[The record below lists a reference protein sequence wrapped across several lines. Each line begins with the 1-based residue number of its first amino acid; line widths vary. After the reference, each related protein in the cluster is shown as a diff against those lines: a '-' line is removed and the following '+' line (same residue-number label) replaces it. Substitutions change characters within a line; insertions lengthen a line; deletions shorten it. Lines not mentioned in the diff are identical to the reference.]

1 MRPFAI
7 GLSAALAVAILVPA
21 AVISAPKE
29 EKGKPAAIDAKAR
42 ETGMKEAPAAIQ
54 ASGVSCTVS
63 DARFIGEGQ
72 VDIPDAAA
80 AAAISK
86 AAKDQLNGDKD
97 GLAKLKGKL
106 KEKVRYYEVACNEG
120 MGFALIA
127 KKDTPTVA
135 PQVYNCL
142 ESSQPGPD
150 GKVGGL
156 ACILPGNANP
166 GAALSSYVKKGG
178 VNCDIENTRAI
189 GSGAKNS
196 YFEVACKG
204 GSGYIVQT
212 VAPLNINGEVSVN
225 SCLLYEE
232 GGNVSCKLTNR
243 QTQLNVVDTLNGAAN
258 VNCAVKDK
266 RYVLSTK
273 SDNYFEVSCQDGKG
287 YMYQQTAATGAFA
300 RAIPCAQAGFVGGG
314 CTMTDAVAAQTE
326 QAGFYS
332 KLSAKAGF
340 PCDVEKYGMLPTNDP
355 KKEIVELKC
364 KNSDVG
370 GIAVFTATE
379 GKVFDCVTAE
389 LNGYRCSFTKKDTQ
403 YARLTK
409 DLVGFNKASCTVSDA
424 RVIGAT
430 DTEGFV
436 EVACSDGLPGWVLG
450 YPLGVAKPA
459 AKEFLSCVQA
469 KGIGG
474 GCKLPTN
481 KTKS

>member
-1 MRPFAI
+1 MKRFAI
-7 GLSAALAVAILVPA
+7 GLSAALAVAILIPA

-29 EKGKPAAIDAKAR
+29 EKGKPAAVDAKAR
-42 ETGMKEAPAAIQ
+42 EAGMKDAPALIQ
-54 ASGVSCTVS
+54 ATGAGCTVS
-63 DARFIGEGQ
+63 DARFIGEDKKAG
-72 VDIPDAAA
+72 
-80 AAAISK
+80 SK
-86 AAKDQLNGDKD
+86 
-97 GLAKLKGKL
+97 
-106 KEKVRYYEVACNEG
+106 YYEVACNEG

-127 KKDTPTVA
+127 KKDVA
-135 PQVYNCL
+135 PQVYTCL
-142 ESSQPGPD
+142 ESGQPGPD
-150 GKVGGL
+150 GKPGAL

-166 GAALSSYVKKGG
+166 GASLAAYVKKGG
-178 VNCDIENTRAI
+178 ATCDIENTRAI

-204 GSGYIVQT
+204 GSGYVVQT
-212 VAPLNINGEVSVN
+212 TSPMNLSGEVVVN

-243 QTQLNVVDTLNGAAN
+243 QTQLGVVDTLNTAAATAGTT
-258 VNCAVKDK
+258 CAIKDK

-273 SDNYFEVSCQDGKG
+273 ADNYFEVSCQDGKG
-287 YMYQQTAATGAFA
+287 YVYQQAAANGAFVK
-300 RAIPCAQAGFVGGG
+300 AIPCAQAGFVGGG

-332 KLSAKAGF
+332 KLANKAGF
-340 PCDVEKYGMLPTNDP
+340 ACDVEKYGMLPTNDP

-364 KNSDVG
+364 KNSEVG
-370 GIAVFTATE
+370 GIAVFTAT
-379 GKVFDCVTAE
+379 GGTVFDCLTAE
-389 LNGYRCSFTKKDTQ
+389 FNGYRCSFTKKDTQ
-403 YARLTK
+403 YARLSQ
-409 DLVGFNKASCTVSDA
+409 DLVGFNKASCKVSDA
-424 RVIGAT
+424 RVIGST

-450 YPLGVAKPA
+450 YPTGVAKPA

-481 KTKS
+481 KVKS

>member
-1 MRPFAI
+1 MKRFAI
-7 GLSAALAVAILVPA
+7 GLTAALAVAILVPA

-29 EKGKPAAIDAKAR
+29 EKGKPTIDAKAR
-42 ETGMKEAPAAIQ
+42 EAGMKEAPAIIQ
-54 ASGVSCTVS
+54 ASGAGCTVS
-63 DARFIGEGQ
+63 DARFIGE
-72 VDIPDAAA
+72 DK
-80 AAAISK
+80 K
-86 AAKDQLNGDKD
+86 AGAK
-97 GLAKLKGKL
+97 
-106 KEKVRYYEVACNEG
+106 YYEVACNEG
-120 MGFALIA
+120 MGFAMIA
-127 KKDTPTVA
+127 KKDVA
-135 PQVYNCL
+135 PQVYTCL

-156 ACILPGNANP
+156 ACVLPGNANP
-166 GAALSSYVKKGG
+166 GAGLAPYVKKGG
-178 VNCDIENTRAI
+178 VTCDIENTRAI

-204 GSGYIVQT
+204 GAGYVIQT
-212 VAPLNINGEVSVN
+212 VSPLNISGEVTVN

-243 QTQLNVVDTLNGAAN
+243 QTQLAIVDTLNGAAKAAGTT
-258 VNCAVKDK
+258 CDIKDK
-266 RYVLSTK
+266 RYILSTK
-273 SDNYFEVSCQDGKG
+273 VDNYYEVACQDGKG
-287 YMYQQTAATGAFA
+287 YVFQQTAATGAFA

-314 CTMTDAVAAQTE
+314 CTLTDAVAALTE
-326 QAGFYS
+326 QAGFYG

-364 KNSDVG
+364 KGSDAG
-370 GIAVFTATE
+370 AIAVFTAT
-379 GKVFDCVTAE
+379 GGTVYDCVTAE
-389 LNGYRCSFTKKDTQ
+389 LNGFRCSFTKKDPQ

-409 DLVGFNKASCTVSDA
+409 DLVGFNKASCQVSDA
-424 RVIGAT
+424 RIIGAT

-450 YPLGVAKPA
+450 YPIGVAKPA
-459 AKEFLSCVQA
+459 AKEFLSCAQA

-481 KTKS
+481 KVKG

>member
-7 GLSAALAVAILVPA
+7 GLSAALAVAILIPA

-29 EKGKPAAIDAKAR
+29 EKGKPAAVDAKSR
-42 ETGMKEAPAAIQ
+42 EAGMKEAPALMQ
-54 ASGVSCTVS
+54 ASGAGCTVS
-63 DARFIGEGQ
+63 DARFIGE
-72 VDIPDAAA
+72 DK
-80 AAAISK
+80 K
-86 AAKDQLNGDKD
+86 AGAK
-97 GLAKLKGKL
+97 
-106 KEKVRYYEVACNEG
+106 YYEVACNEG

-127 KKDTPTVA
+127 KKDAA
-135 PQVYNCL
+135 PQVYTCL

-166 GAALSSYVKKGG
+166 GAGLAPFVKKGG
-178 VNCDIENTRAI
+178 ANCDIENTRAI
-189 GSGAKNS
+189 GSGATNS

-204 GSGYIVQT
+204 GAGYIVQT
-212 VAPLNINGEVSVN
+212 TAPVNINGDVTVN

-243 QTQLNVVDTLNGAAN
+243 ETQLNVVNTLNTAAASAGTTCDIKN
-258 VNCAVKDK
+258 K

-273 SDNYFEVSCQDGKG
+273 TDNYFEVSCNDGKG
-287 YMYQQTAATGAFA
+287 YVYQQSTASGAFVK
-300 RAIPCAQAGFVGGG
+300 AIPCAQAGFVGGG

-326 QAGFYS
+326 QAGLYT

-340 PCDVEKYGMLPTNDP
+340 PCDVEKYGMLPSADAKT
-355 KKEIVELKC
+355 EVVELKC

-370 GIAVFTATE
+370 AIAVFTAT
-379 GKVFDCVTAE
+379 GGTVYDCVTAE
-389 LNGYRCSFTKKDTQ
+389 FNGYRCSFTKKDVQ
-403 YARLTK
+403 YARLTQ
-409 DLVGFNKASCTVSDA
+409 DLVGFNKASCKVSDV
-424 RVIGAT
+424 RIMGSS

-450 YPLGVAKPA
+450 YPTGVAKPA
-459 AKEFLSCVQA
+459 AKEFMSCAQA

-481 KTKS
+481 KTKG

>member
-1 MRPFAI
+1 MKRFAI
-7 GLSAALAVAILVPA
+7 GLTAALAVAILVPA

-29 EKGKPAAIDAKAR
+29 EKGKPAIDAKAR
-42 ETGMKEAPAAIQ
+42 EAGMKEAPAIIQ
-54 ASGVSCTVS
+54 ASGAGCTVS
-63 DARFIGEGQ
+63 DARFIGE
-72 VDIPDAAA
+72 DK
-80 AAAISK
+80 K
-86 AAKDQLNGDKD
+86 AGAK
-97 GLAKLKGKL
+97 
-106 KEKVRYYEVACNEG
+106 YYEVACNEG
-120 MGFALIA
+120 MGFAMIA
-127 KKDTPTVA
+127 KKDVA
-135 PQVYNCL
+135 PQVYTCL

-156 ACILPGNANP
+156 ACVLPGNANP
-166 GAALSSYVKKGG
+166 GAGLAPYVKKGG
-178 VNCDIENTRAI
+178 VTCDIENTRAI

-204 GSGYIVQT
+204 GAGYVVQT
-212 VAPLNINGEVSVN
+212 VSPLNISGEVTVN

-243 QTQLNVVDTLNGAAN
+243 QTQLAIVDTLNGAAKAAGTA
-258 VNCAVKDK
+258 CDIKDK
-266 RYVLSTK
+266 RYILSTK
-273 SDNYFEVSCQDGKG
+273 VDNYYEVACQDGKG
-287 YMYQQTAATGAFA
+287 YVFQQTAATGAFA

-314 CTMTDAVAAQTE
+314 CTLTDAVAALTE
-326 QAGFYS
+326 QAGFYG

-364 KNSDVG
+364 KGSDAG
-370 GIAVFTATE
+370 AIAVFTAT
-379 GKVFDCVTAE
+379 GGTIYDCVTAE
-389 LNGYRCSFTKKDTQ
+389 LNGFRCSFTKKDPQ

-409 DLVGFNKASCTVSDA
+409 DLVGFNKASCQVSDA
-424 RVIGAT
+424 RIIGAT

-450 YPLGVAKPA
+450 YPIGVSKPA
-459 AKEFLSCVQA
+459 AKEFLSCAQA

-481 KTKS
+481 KVKG

>member
-7 GLSAALAVAILVPA
+7 GLSAALAVAILIPA

-29 EKGKPAAIDAKAR
+29 EKGKPAAIDAKSR
-42 ETGMKEAPAAIQ
+42 EIGKKEAPAVMA
-54 ASGVSCTVS
+54 ASGASCTVT
-63 DARFIGEGQ
+63 DARFMGEGD

-86 AAKDQLNGDKD
+86 AAKDQLNGDKE

-106 KEKVRYYEVACNEG
+106 KEKVRYYEVACSEG
-120 MGFALIA
+120 MGFAVIA
-127 KKDTPTVA
+127 KKELAGTV
-135 PQVYNCL
+135 PQLYSCL

-156 ACILPGNANP
+156 ACLLPGNANP
-166 GAALSSYVKKGG
+166 GAQLAPYVKKAG
-178 VNCDIENTRAI
+178 VTCEQENARAI

-196 YFEVACKG
+196 FFEVACKG
-204 GSGYIVQT
+204 GAGYIVQT
-212 VAPLNINGEVSVN
+212 SNPMSLNGEVVAN

-243 QTQLNVVDTLNGAAN
+243 QTQLQLVDGLNAAAAN
-258 VNCAVKDK
+258 NCVIKD
-266 RYVLSTK
+266 RSYVLSTK
-273 SDNYFEVSCQDGKG
+273 TDSYYEVACQDGKG
-287 YMYQQTAATGAFA
+287 YMYQQTMATGAFVKS
-300 RAIPCAQAGFVGGG
+300 IPCAQAGFVGGG
-314 CTMTDAVAAQTE
+314 CKMTDSVAAQTE

-340 PCDVEKYGMLPTNDP
+340 PCDVEKYGMLPSADP
-355 KKEIVELKC
+355 KKEVVELKC
-364 KNSDVG
+364 KGGDVG
-370 GIAVFTATE
+370 GIAVFTAT
-379 GKVFDCVTAE
+379 GGTVFDCLTAE
-389 LNGYRCSFTKKDTQ
+389 FNGYRCSFTKKDTQ
-403 YARLTK
+403 YARLSQ
-409 DLVGFNKASCTVSDA
+409 DLVGFNKASCKVSDV
-424 RVIGAT
+424 RIMGST
-430 DTEGFV
+430 DNEGFV

-450 YPLGVAKPA
+450 YPTGVAKPA
-459 AKEFLSCVQA
+459 AKEFLSCAQA

>member
-7 GLSAALAVAILVPA
+7 GLSAALAVAILIPA

-29 EKGKPAAIDAKAR
+29 EKGKPAIDAKAR
-42 ETGMKEAPAAIQ
+42 EGMKEAPALIQ
-54 ASGVSCTVS
+54 ASGAGCTVS
-63 DARFIGEGQ
+63 DARFIGE
-72 VDIPDAAA
+72 DK
-80 AAAISK
+80 K
-86 AAKDQLNGDKD
+86 AGAK
-97 GLAKLKGKL
+97 
-106 KEKVRYYEVACNEG
+106 YYEVACNEG

-127 KKDTPTVA
+127 KKDVA
-135 PQVYNCL
+135 PQVYTCL

-156 ACILPGNANP
+156 ACALPGNANP
-166 GAALSSYVKKGG
+166 GAGLAPFVKKSG
-178 VNCDIENTRAI
+178 VTCDIENTRAI

-204 GSGYIVQT
+204 GAGYVIQT
-212 VAPLNINGEVSVN
+212 VSPLNVNGEVTVN

-243 QTQLNVVDTLNGAAN
+243 QTQLAVVDTLNGAAKAAGTA
-258 VNCAVKDK
+258 CDIKDK
-266 RYVLSTK
+266 RYILSTK
-273 SDNYFEVSCQDGKG
+273 VDNYFEVACQDGKG
-287 YMYQQTAATGAFA
+287 YVFQQTAATGAFA

-314 CTMTDAVAAQTE
+314 CTLTDAVAALTE
-326 QAGFYS
+326 QAGFYG
-332 KLSAKAGF
+332 KLAAKAGF

-364 KNSDVG
+364 KGSDTG
-370 GIAVFTATE
+370 AIAVFTATT
-379 GKVFDCVTAE
+379 GTVYDCLTAE
-389 LNGYRCSFTKKDTQ
+389 MNGFRCSFTKKDTQ

-409 DLVGFNKASCTVSDA
+409 DLVGFNKASCQVSDA
-424 RVIGAT
+424 RIIGST

-450 YPLGVAKPA
+450 YPIGVAKPA
-459 AKEFLSCVQA
+459 AKEFLSCAQA

-481 KTKS
+481 KVKG

>member
-1 MRPFAI
+1 MKRFAI
-7 GLSAALAVAILVPA
+7 GLTAALAVAVLIPA

-29 EKGKPAAIDAKAR
+29 EKGKPAIDAKAR
-42 ETGMKEAPAAIQ
+42 EAGMKEAPAVIQ
-54 ASGVSCTVS
+54 ASGAGCTVS
-63 DARFIGEGQ
+63 DARFIGE
-72 VDIPDAAA
+72 DK
-80 AAAISK
+80 K
-86 AAKDQLNGDKD
+86 AGAK
-97 GLAKLKGKL
+97 
-106 KEKVRYYEVACNEG
+106 YYEVACSEG
-120 MGFALIA
+120 EGFAVIA
-127 KKDTPTVA
+127 KKDVA
-135 PQVYNCL
+135 PQVYSCL

-166 GAALSSYVKKGG
+166 GAGLAAYVKKGG
-178 VNCDIENTRAI
+178 ANCDIENTRAI

-204 GSGYIVQT
+204 GAGYIIQT
-212 VAPLNINGEVSVN
+212 VAPLNINGEVTVN

-243 QTQLNVVDTLNGAAN
+243 QTQLAVVDTLTPAAAAAGTK
-258 VNCAVKDK
+258 CDIKDK

-340 PCDVEKYGMLPTNDP
+340 PCDVEKYGMLPSNDP

-364 KNSDVG
+364 KGSDVG
-370 GIAVFTATE
+370 AIAVFTAT
-379 GKVFDCVTAE
+379 GGTVYDCVTAE
-389 LNGYRCSFTKKDTQ
+389 LNGFRCSFTKKDTQ

-424 RVIGAT
+424 RIIGAT
-430 DTEGFV
+430 DSEGFV

-450 YPLGVAKPA
+450 YPTNVAKPA

-481 KTKS
+481 KVKG

>member
-29 EKGKPAAIDAKAR
+29 EKGKPTIDAKAR
-42 ETGMKEAPAAIQ
+42 EAGMKEAPAIIQ
-54 ASGVSCTVS
+54 ASGAGCTVS
-63 DARFIGEGQ
+63 DARFIGE
-72 VDIPDAAA
+72 DK
-80 AAAISK
+80 K
-86 AAKDQLNGDKD
+86 AGAK
-97 GLAKLKGKL
+97 
-106 KEKVRYYEVACNEG
+106 YYEVACNEG
-120 MGFALIA
+120 MGFAMIA
-127 KKDTPTVA
+127 KKDVA
-135 PQVYNCL
+135 PQVYTCL

-156 ACILPGNANP
+156 ACVLPGNANP
-166 GAALSSYVKKGG
+166 GAGLAPFVKKSG
-178 VNCDIENTRAI
+178 VTCDIENTRAI

-204 GSGYIVQT
+204 GAGYVVQT
-212 VAPLNINGEVSVN
+212 VSPLNINGEVTVN

-243 QTQLNVVDTLNGAAN
+243 QTQLAVVDTLNGAAKAAGTA
-258 VNCAVKDK
+258 CEIKDK
-266 RYVLSTK
+266 RYILSTK
-273 SDNYFEVSCQDGKG
+273 VDNYYEVACQDGKG
-287 YMYQQTAATGAFA
+287 YVFQQTAATGAFA

-314 CTMTDAVAAQTE
+314 CTLTDAVAALTE
-326 QAGFYS
+326 QAGFYG

-364 KNSDVG
+364 KGSDTG
-370 GIAVFTATE
+370 AIAVFTATA
-379 GKVFDCVTAE
+379 GTVYDCLTAE
-389 LNGYRCSFTKKDTQ
+389 MNGFRCSFTKKDTQ

-409 DLVGFNKASCTVSDA
+409 DLVGFNKASCQVSDA
-424 RVIGAT
+424 RIIGST

-450 YPLGVAKPA
+450 YPIGVSKPA
-459 AKEFLSCVQA
+459 AKEFLSCAQA

-481 KTKS
+481 KVKG

>member
-29 EKGKPAAIDAKAR
+29 EKGKPAIDAKAR
-42 ETGMKEAPAAIQ
+42 EAGMKEAPAIIQ
-54 ASGVSCTVS
+54 ASGAGCTVS
-63 DARFIGEGQ
+63 DARFIGE
-72 VDIPDAAA
+72 DK
-80 AAAISK
+80 K
-86 AAKDQLNGDKD
+86 AGAK
-97 GLAKLKGKL
+97 
-106 KEKVRYYEVACNEG
+106 YYEVACNEG

-127 KKDTPTVA
+127 KKDVA
-135 PQVYNCL
+135 PQVYTCL

-156 ACILPGNANP
+156 ACVLPGNANP
-166 GAALSSYVKKGG
+166 GAGLAPFVKKGG
-178 VNCDIENTRAI
+178 VTCDIENTRAI

-204 GSGYIVQT
+204 GAGYVVQT
-212 VAPLNINGEVSVN
+212 VSPLNISGEVTVN

-243 QTQLNVVDTLNGAAN
+243 QTQLAIVDTLNGAAKAAGTA
-258 VNCAVKDK
+258 CDIKDK
-266 RYVLSTK
+266 RYILSTK
-273 SDNYFEVSCQDGKG
+273 VDNYYEVACQDGKG
-287 YMYQQTAATGAFA
+287 YVFQQTAATGAFA

-314 CTMTDAVAAQTE
+314 CTLTDAVAALTE
-326 QAGFYS
+326 QAGFYG
-332 KLSAKAGF
+332 KLAAKAGF

-364 KNSDVG
+364 KGSDAG
-370 GIAVFTATE
+370 AIAVFTATT
-379 GKVFDCVTAE
+379 GTIYDCVTAE
-389 LNGYRCSFTKKDTQ
+389 LNGFRCSFTKKDPQ

-409 DLVGFNKASCTVSDA
+409 DLVGFNKASCQVSEA
-424 RVIGAT
+424 RIIGAT

-450 YPLGVAKPA
+450 YPIGVAKPA
-459 AKEFLSCVQA
+459 AKEFLSCAQA

-481 KTKS
+481 KVKG

>member
-1 MRPFAI
+1 MKRFAI
-7 GLSAALAVAILVPA
+7 GLTAALAVAVLIPA

-29 EKGKPAAIDAKAR
+29 EKGKPAAVDAKAR
-42 ETGMKEAPAAIQ
+42 EAGMKEAPAIVQ
-54 ASGVSCTVS
+54 ASGAGCTVS
-63 DARFIGEGQ
+63 DARFIGEDKKAG
-72 VDIPDAAA
+72 
-80 AAAISK
+80 SK
-86 AAKDQLNGDKD
+86 
-97 GLAKLKGKL
+97 
-106 KEKVRYYEVACNEG
+106 YYEVACNEG
-120 MGFALIA
+120 MGFALIS
-127 KKDTPTVA
+127 KKDA
-135 PQVYNCL
+135 GPQVYTCL

-166 GAALSSYVKKGG
+166 GAGLAPFVKKGG
-178 VNCDIENTRAI
+178 ANCDIENTRAI

-204 GSGYIVQT
+204 GAGYIVT
-212 VAPLNINGEVSVN
+212 TTSPMNIAGDVAVN

-243 QTQLNVVDTLNGAAN
+243 QTQLAVVDSLTPAAAAAGTK
-258 VNCAVKDK
+258 CDIKDK

-273 SDNYFEVSCQDGKG
+273 TDNYFEVSCQDGKG
-287 YMYQQTAATGAFA
+287 YMYQQTSATGAFA

-332 KLSAKAGF
+332 KLATKAGF
-340 PCDVEKYGMLPTNDP
+340 PCDVEKYGMLPTTDP

-364 KNSDVG
+364 KGSDVG
-370 GIAVFTATE
+370 GIAVFTAT
-379 GKVFDCVTAE
+379 GGSVFDCLTAE
-389 LNGYRCSFTKKDTQ
+389 FNGYRCSFTKKDNQ
-403 YARLTK
+403 YERLTK
-409 DLVGFNKASCTVSDA
+409 DLVGFNKASCKVSDV
-424 RVIGAT
+424 RIMGSN

-450 YPLGVAKPA
+450 YPVGVAKPA
-459 AKEFLSCVQA
+459 AKEFLSCAQA

-481 KTKS
+481 KTKG

>member
-1 MRPFAI
+1 MFPMKRFAI
-7 GLSAALAVAILVPA
+7 GLTAALAVAVLIPA

-29 EKGKPAAIDAKAR
+29 EKGKPAAVDAKAR
-42 ETGMKEAPAAIQ
+42 EQGMKEAPAIIQ
-54 ASGVSCTVS
+54 ASGAGCTVS
-63 DARFIGEGQ
+63 DARFIGE
-72 VDIPDAAA
+72 DK
-80 AAAISK
+80 K
-86 AAKDQLNGDKD
+86 AGAK
-97 GLAKLKGKL
+97 
-106 KEKVRYYEVACNEG
+106 YYEVACNEG

-127 KKDTPTVA
+127 KKDAA
-135 PQVYNCL
+135 PQTYTCL

-166 GAALSSYVKKGG
+166 GAGLAPYVQKGG
-178 VNCDIENTRAI
+178 VTCDIENTRAI

-204 GSGYIVQT
+204 GAGYIVQT
-212 VAPLNINGEVSVN
+212 TSPANVSGEVVVN

-243 QTQLNVVDTLNGAAN
+243 QTQLNIVDTLNTAAASAGTT
-258 VNCAVKDK
+258 CAIKDK

-273 SDNYFEVSCQDGKG
+273 ADNYFEVSCQDGKG
-287 YMYQQTAATGAFA
+287 YVYQQTAATGAFA

-326 QAGFYS
+326 QAGFYG
-332 KLSAKAGF
+332 KLAAKAGF

-364 KNSDVG
+364 KGNDVG
-370 GIAVFTATE
+370 GVAVFTAT
-379 GKVFDCVTAE
+379 GGTVYDCLTAE
-389 LNGYRCSFTKKDTQ
+389 FNGYRCTFSKKDTE
-403 YARLTK
+403 YARLSA
-409 DLVGFNKASCTVSDA
+409 DLVKFNKASCKVSDA
-424 RVIGAT
+424 RIIGST

-450 YPLGVAKPA
+450 YPTGVAKPA
-459 AKEFLSCVQA
+459 AKEFLSCAQA

>member
-7 GLSAALAVAILVPA
+7 GLSAALAVAILIPA

-29 EKGKPAAIDAKAR
+29 EKGKPAIDAKAR
-42 ETGMKEAPAAIQ
+42 EAGMKEAPALIQ
-54 ASGVSCTVS
+54 ASGAGCTVS
-63 DARFIGEGQ
+63 DARFIGE
-72 VDIPDAAA
+72 DK
-80 AAAISK
+80 K
-86 AAKDQLNGDKD
+86 AGAK
-97 GLAKLKGKL
+97 
-106 KEKVRYYEVACNEG
+106 YYEVACNEG

-127 KKDTPTVA
+127 KKDVA
-135 PQVYNCL
+135 PQVYTCL

-156 ACILPGNANP
+156 ACALPGNANP
-166 GAALSSYVKKGG
+166 GAGLAPFVKKSG
-178 VNCDIENTRAI
+178 VTCDIENTRAI

-204 GSGYIVQT
+204 GAGYVIQT
-212 VAPLNINGEVSVN
+212 VSPLNVNGEVTVN

-243 QTQLNVVDTLNGAAN
+243 QTQLAVVDTLNGAAKAAGTA
-258 VNCAVKDK
+258 CDIKDK
-266 RYVLSTK
+266 RYILSTK
-273 SDNYFEVSCQDGKG
+273 VDNYFEVACQDGKG
-287 YMYQQTAATGAFA
+287 YVFQQTAATGAFA

-314 CTMTDAVAAQTE
+314 CTLTDAVAALTE
-326 QAGFYS
+326 QAGFYG
-332 KLSAKAGF
+332 KLAAKAGF

-364 KNSDVG
+364 KGSDTG
-370 GIAVFTATE
+370 AIAVFTATT
-379 GKVFDCVTAE
+379 GTVYDCLTAE
-389 LNGYRCSFTKKDTQ
+389 MNGFRCSFTKKDTQ

-409 DLVGFNKASCTVSDA
+409 DLVGFNKASCQVSDA
-424 RVIGAT
+424 RIIGST

-450 YPLGVAKPA
+450 YPIGVAKPA
-459 AKEFLSCVQA
+459 AKEFLSCAQA

-481 KTKS
+481 KVKG

>member
-1 MRPFAI
+1 MKRFAI

-29 EKGKPAAIDAKAR
+29 EKGKPAAVDAKAR
-42 ETGMKEAPAAIQ
+42 EAGMKDAPALIQ
-54 ASGVSCTVS
+54 ASGAGCTVS
-63 DARFIGEGQ
+63 DARFIGE
-72 VDIPDAAA
+72 DK
-80 AAAISK
+80 K
-86 AAKDQLNGDKD
+86 AGAK
-97 GLAKLKGKL
+97 
-106 KEKVRYYEVACNEG
+106 YYEVACNEG

-127 KKDTPTVA
+127 KKDVA
-135 PQVYNCL
+135 PQVYTCL

-156 ACILPGNANP
+156 ACILPANANP
-166 GAALSSYVKKGG
+166 GAGLAPFVKKGG
-178 VNCDIENTRAI
+178 VTCDIENTRAI

-204 GSGYIVQT
+204 GAGYIVQT
-212 VAPLNINGEVSVN
+212 VSPLNLNGEVVVN

-243 QTQLNVVDTLNGAAN
+243 QTQLAIVDTLNTAAASAGTT
-258 VNCAVKDK
+258 CAIKDK
-266 RYVLSTK
+266 RYILSTK

-287 YMYQQTAATGAFA
+287 YVYQQTAATGAFA

-332 KLSAKAGF
+332 KLATKAGF
-340 PCDVEKYGMLPTNDP
+340 PCDVEKYGMLPSQDP

-370 GIAVFTATE
+370 AIAVFTAT
-379 GKVFDCVTAE
+379 GGTVYDCLTAE
-389 LNGYRCSFTKKDTQ
+389 LNGFRCSFTKKDTQ

-450 YPLGVAKPA
+450 YPIGVAKPA

-481 KTKS
+481 KVKG

>member
-7 GLSAALAVAILVPA
+7 GLTAALAVAILTPA
-21 AVISAPKE
+21 AVISAQKE
-29 EKGKPAAIDAKAR
+29 QKGKPAAIDAKSR
-42 ETGMKEAPAAIQ
+42 EVGMKEAPAVIQ
-54 ASGVSCTVS
+54 ASGAGCTVS
-63 DARFIGEGQ
+63 DARYMGE
-72 VDIPDAAA
+72 DK
-80 AAAISK
+80 K
-86 AAKDQLNGDKD
+86 AGDK
-97 GLAKLKGKL
+97 
-106 KEKVRYYEVACNEG
+106 YYEVACNEG
-120 MGFALIA
+120 MGFAVIA
-127 KKDTPTVA
+127 KKDAA
-135 PQVYNCL
+135 PQVYTCL
-142 ESSQPGPD
+142 ESSQPAAD

-166 GAALSSYVKKGG
+166 ASKLAPYVQKSG
-178 VNCDIENTRAI
+178 VTCDLENARAI

-196 YFEVACKG
+196 FFEVACKG
-204 GSGYIVQT
+204 GAGYIVQT
-212 VAPLNINGEVSVN
+212 TSPMNLGGEVVAN

-243 QTQLNVVDTLNGAAN
+243 QTQLQVVDTLNTAAGAAGTK
-258 VNCAVKDK
+258 CDIKDK

-273 SDNYFEVSCQDGKG
+273 SDNYYEVSCQDGKG
-287 YMYQQTAATGAFA
+287 YMYQQTSATSAFA

-332 KLSAKAGF
+332 KLAAKAGYT
-340 PCDVEKYGMLPTNDP
+340 CDVEKYGMLPTTDP

-370 GIAVFTATE
+370 AIAVFTAT
-379 GKVFDCVTAE
+379 GGTVYDCLTAE
-389 LNGYRCSFTKKDTQ
+389 LNGFRCSFTKKDTQ

-409 DLVGFNKASCTVSDA
+409 DLVGFNKASCVVSDA

-430 DTEGFV
+430 ENEGFV

-450 YPLGVAKPA
+450 YPIGVAKPA

-481 KTKS
+481 KVKG

>member
-29 EKGKPAAIDAKAR
+29 EKGKPAIDAKAR
-42 ETGMKEAPAAIQ
+42 EAGMKEAPALIQ
-54 ASGVSCTVS
+54 ASGAGCTVS
-63 DARFIGEGQ
+63 DARFIGE
-72 VDIPDAAA
+72 DK
-80 AAAISK
+80 K
-86 AAKDQLNGDKD
+86 AGAK
-97 GLAKLKGKL
+97 
-106 KEKVRYYEVACNEG
+106 YYEVACNEG
-120 MGFALIA
+120 MGFAMIA
-127 KKDTPTVA
+127 KKDVA
-135 PQVYNCL
+135 PQVYTCL

-156 ACILPGNANP
+156 ACVLPGNANP
-166 GAALSSYVKKGG
+166 GAGLAPYVKKGG
-178 VNCDIENTRAI
+178 VTCDIENTRAI

-204 GSGYIVQT
+204 GAGYVIQT
-212 VAPLNINGEVSVN
+212 VSPLNISGEVTVN

-243 QTQLNVVDTLNGAAN
+243 QTQLAIVDTLNGAAKAAGTA
-258 VNCAVKDK
+258 CDIKDK
-266 RYVLSTK
+266 RYILSTK
-273 SDNYFEVSCQDGKG
+273 VDNYYEVACQDGKG
-287 YMYQQTAATGAFA
+287 YVFQQTAATGAFA

-314 CTMTDAVAAQTE
+314 CTLTDAVAALTE
-326 QAGFYS
+326 QAGFYG

-364 KNSDVG
+364 KGNDTG
-370 GIAVFTATE
+370 AIAVFTAT
-379 GKVFDCVTAE
+379 GGTVYDCVTAE
-389 LNGYRCSFTKKDTQ
+389 LNGFRCSFTKKDTQ

-409 DLVGFNKASCTVSDA
+409 DLVGFNKASCQVSDA
-424 RVIGAT
+424 RIIGAT

-450 YPLGVAKPA
+450 YPIGVSKPA
-459 AKEFLSCVQA
+459 AKEFLSCAQA

-481 KTKS
+481 KVKG